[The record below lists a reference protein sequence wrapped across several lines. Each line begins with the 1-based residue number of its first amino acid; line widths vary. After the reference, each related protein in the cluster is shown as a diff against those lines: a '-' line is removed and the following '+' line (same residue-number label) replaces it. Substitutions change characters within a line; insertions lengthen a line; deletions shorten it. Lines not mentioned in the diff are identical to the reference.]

1 MSSVGYGAASTVR
14 SVELHVVLLHE
25 SLRHRLACLS
35 PRVQC
40 PTPGFS
46 IRGILADH
54 ARTHDMVATIRAMI
68 GSDATRSG
76 PVLRG
81 LAILAVLV
89 MAFLAGMLVE
99 RLRLDARREAML
111 RRYNQV
117 LQQYREQ
124 QMLSEKTIQR

>member
-1 MSSVGYGAASTVR
+1 
-14 SVELHVVLLHE
+14 
-25 SLRHRLACLS
+25 
-35 PRVQC
+35 
-40 PTPGFS
+40 
-46 IRGILADH
+46 
-54 ARTHDMVATIRAMI
+54 MVATIRAMI
-68 GSDATRSG
+68 GSGATRSW

>member
-1 MSSVGYGAASTVR
+1 
-14 SVELHVVLLHE
+14 
-25 SLRHRLACLS
+25 
-35 PRVQC
+35 
-40 PTPGFS
+40 
-46 IRGILADH
+46 
-54 ARTHDMVATIRAMI
+54 MI
-68 GSDATRSG
+68 GSGARRSW

>member
-1 MSSVGYGAASTVR
+1 
-14 SVELHVVLLHE
+14 
-25 SLRHRLACLS
+25 
-35 PRVQC
+35 
-40 PTPGFS
+40 
-46 IRGILADH
+46 
-54 ARTHDMVATIRAMI
+54 MI
-68 GSDATRSG
+68 GSDATPSWR
-76 PVLRG
+76 VLRG
-81 LAILAVLV
+81 LAILAVVV